1 MLILEAMGGETGR
14 ESSGPIR
21 RFPTGFWAS
30 FNLWW
35 HGEYARLG
43 QRPSSRAITK
53 WHAENAM
60 KVWGSNAVSYQETQR
75 HANRMKCRRTGQ
87 YAQRHASPD
96 EDDEDDD
103 FCPDVLPSVDLG
115 ERDAT
120 ATATAKVSCGADYCA
135 AAAADQLPSGDGG
148 GSHGSPV
155 KVPSMPIA
163 APHAKLDAY
172 SDPPGALTA
181 VYMNADSDV
190 PAPAAPSVNLVDHFS
205 SVQPTDNKPTWMQPD
220 PTVHPGLAH
229 GGAGFGQ
236 GGCGE
241 VIGRWSPSWDSVL
254 GCRTGDTKAARCSAS
269 GQDTGLGYLMDGSRP
284 VKRGRDGAVL
294 PTNSY
299 LQNPNK
305 SGSEQL
311 HPERYLGTQ
320 RANPFAEVA
329 AAAAAAAGLPAA
341 HALPAARDAA
351 TLLSSV
357 TKASSRLLQRCG
369 PGCEPA
375 WLQRTGTELN
385 ALMLEMG
392 LLSAEPNGVAVLPG
406 IVGRPRVL
414 SSTQPLRLP
423 DPSPRRDLDTILRR
437 GLREGNT
444 ISQYTPAAVT
454 AAPGTARPQGGVL
467 DRDPR
472 ELLLRCHGG
481 VPAQA
486 GPPHGSLWAQAGT
499 CSRAF
504 GSDADREGVSVGVA
518 VRR

>member
-1 MLILEAMGGETGR
+1 MGGETGR

-43 QRPSSRAITK
+43 QRPSSRAIIK

-87 YAQRHASPD
+87 DIQRHASPD

-103 FCPDVLPSVDLG
+103 LGPDVLPPADAG
-115 ERDAT
+115 ERGAT
-120 ATATAKVSCGADYCA
+120 ATATAKASYGADYCA
-135 AAAADQLPSGDGG
+135 VDGSDQPPSGDGG

-155 KVPSMPIA
+155 KAPSVLVA

-172 SDPPGALTA
+172 SDPPGALTTG
-181 VYMNADSDV
+181 YMNADSDV
-190 PAPAAPSVNLVDHFS
+190 PAPAAPSVSLVNHFG

-220 PTVHPGLAH
+220 PTVHTGTAH

-236 GGCGE
+236 GGYGE
-241 VIGRWSPSWDSVL
+241 AIGRWSPSWDSVL
-254 GCRTGDTKAARCSAS
+254 GGRTGETKAARCSAS
-269 GQDTGLGYLMDGSRP
+269 GHDAGLCHPMEGSWP
-284 VKRGRDGAVL
+284 AKRGRDG
-294 PTNSY
+294 
-299 LQNPNK
+299 
-305 SGSEQL
+305 G
-311 HPERYLGTQ
+311 
-320 RANPFAEVA
+320 ANPFAELA
-329 AAAAAAAGLPAA
+329 AAAAAAAGLPAVK
-341 HALPAARDAA
+341 ALPAARDAA
-351 TLLSSV
+351 TLLSSA
-357 TKASSRLLQRCG
+357 TMASSWLLQRCG

-392 LLSAEPNGVAVLPG
+392 LLSAEHNGVAVLPG
-406 IVGRPRVL
+406 VVGRPRVL

-423 DPSPRRDLDTILRR
+423 DPSPRRDLDSILRR
-437 GLREGNT
+437 GLHVEGNA
-444 ISQYTPAAVT
+444 IKQSMPATV
-454 AAPGTARPQGGVL
+454 AAAAAMAGPQGSVL

-472 ELLLRCHGG
+472 ELLLRNRGG

-486 GPPHGSLWAQAGT
+486 IPPHGVLWAQAGA
-499 CSRAF
+499 CSRVR
-504 GSDADREGVSVGVA
+504 GSLGLLSVATVPPSA
-518 VRR
+518 LL

>member
-1 MLILEAMGGETGR
+1 MLTLEAMGGETGR

-43 QRPSSRAITK
+43 QRPSSRAIIK

-87 YAQRHASPD
+87 YIQRHASPD

-103 FCPDVLPSVDLG
+103 FCPDVQPPADPS

-120 ATATAKVSCGADYCA
+120 ATATAKVSSGADYCA
-135 AAAADQLPSGDGG
+135 AAAADQPPSGDGS

-155 KVPSMPIA
+155 KIPSVPMA
-163 APHAKLDAY
+163 APHVKLDAY

-181 VYMNADSDV
+181 IYMNADSDV
-190 PAPAAPSVNLVDHFS
+190 PAPAAPSVNLVNHFG

-220 PTVHPGLAH
+220 PTVHPGIAH

-241 VIGRWSPSWDSVL
+241 IIGRWSPSWDSVI
-254 GCRTGDTKAARCSAS
+254 GGRTEETKAARCSAS
-269 GQDTGLGYLMDGSRP
+269 GQDTGLGYLMSGSLP
-284 VKRGRDGAVL
+284 SKRGRDGAVL
-294 PTNSY
+294 PTNPY
-299 LQNPNK
+299 IHNK
-305 SGSEQL
+305 SSSEQL
-311 HPERYLGTQ
+311 QPHLGTQ

-329 AAAAAAAGLPAA
+329 AAAAAAAGLPAVQ
-341 HALPAARDAA
+341 ALPAARDAA
-351 TLLSSV
+351 TLLNSA
-357 TKASSRLLQRCG
+357 TMASSRLLQRCA

-392 LLSAEPNGVAVLPG
+392 LLSTEPNGVAVLLG
-406 IVGRPRVL
+406 IIGRPRVL

-423 DPSPRRDLDTILRR
+423 DPSPRRDLDAILRR
-437 GLREGNT
+437 GLREGST
-444 ISQYTPAAVT
+444 RSQSTAPAAVT
-454 AAPGTARPQGGVL
+454 AAPGMVGPQSGAL

-472 ELLLRCHGG
+472 ELLLRSHGG

-486 GPPHGSLWAQAGT
+486 GPPHGSLWAQAGA
-499 CSRAF
+499 CSRVF
-504 GSDADREGVSVGVA
+504 GSDVDRERISVGVSM
-518 VRR
+518 RR